1 MTLYCECLLILWE
14 TKDQRTWKLP
24 IARSAWVDLGV
35 PTENLAQTLWF
46 WKPMI
51 SNKMN
56 RISMIPLSDPR
67 EIVDEY
73 VIDVM
78 NRNQS
83 VLLLQDVMYNLC
95 WHIVAQS
102 SWENWRT
109 NPQGCNG
116 THGRHS
122 GFDNDQPSKLQNWTQ
137 ELKIFAENLQM
148 SSGIELMRWA
158 VAAKSLYH
166 STIIILVGLQ
176 IVICLIQ

>member
-35 PTENLAQTLWF
+35 VPTENLAQTLWF

-56 RISMIPLSDPR
+56 RIGMIPLSDPS

-78 NRNQS
+78 NRNQYCYYK
-83 VLLLQDVMYNLC
+83 MLC
-95 WHIVAQS
+95 ITYVDILSLKARG
-102 SWENWRT
+102 RT
-109 NPQGCNG
+109 EEPG

-166 STIIILVGLQ
+166 STIILVGLQ